1 MAAMVY
7 NSDRY
12 SILAFPA
19 QDGFEL
25 VDKQSRR
32 SVWVIGEMARGLHR
46 SIVGIPDE
54 ERTEE
59 AVDEMLDDFC
69 VGRSQPFV
77 YH

>member
-1 MAAMVY
+1 MSALVY

-19 QDGFEL
+19 QEGFEL

-32 SVWVIGEMARGLHR
+32 TVFIMGETARGLHR
-46 SIVGIPDE
+46 SIAGIPDE

-69 VGRSQPFV
+69 VGRSTPIV